1 MKEQLNKY
9 YLWLCML
16 MCFFIPFIPKAQAF
30 TSVAM
35 GCAFVIALFIFDK
48 KKLKTP
54 FFNKTLRLFA
64 LFFLITVFLS
74 IIINGILNDLS
85 ELRKIGQTLLVI
97 YIFSLS
103 DNPKKLKKSFI
114 AGVFLSASVSLIN
127 ITLYVIQT
135 GSYEFYTGEVVEQL
149 MFTQRSYLGFFCVIS
164 TVFCLERIFKSNTR
178 KEKLLSLFVAIF
190 MIVTIFV
197 ISSRAAALLL
207 IIVLTTITFKV
218 LSRKFKVIG
227 FIGIFA
233 FVLIALL
240 ANKNLTQRIF
250 YSADDY
256 RQSFIE
262 KIKVHEPRYLIWTES
277 LDVFYKN
284 KNKFFG
290 IGFGKTQ
297 EKLRERYKEIKIPAK
312 RSWFLERDFNTHNQY
327 IDLLLSTGIL
337 GLVFFVSVLFIII
350 FLQKHSIYTLN
361 LLACLTIFMLFENT
375 FHRTFGVFIM
385 ALIFYLAI
393 QPSLTKKLN

>member
-1 MKEQLNKY
+1 M
-9 YLWLCML
+9 
-16 MCFFIPFIPKAQAF
+16 
-30 TSVAM
+30 
-35 GCAFVIALFIFDK
+35 DK
-48 KKLKTP
+48 
-54 FFNKTLRLFA
+54 
-64 LFFLITVFLS
+64 
-74 IIINGILNDLS
+74 
-85 ELRKIGQTLLVI
+85 
-97 YIFSLS
+97 
-103 DNPKKLKKSFI
+103 
-114 AGVFLSASVSLIN
+114 
-127 ITLYVIQT
+127 
-135 GSYEFYTGEVVEQL
+135 
-149 MFTQRSYLGFFCVIS
+149 
-164 TVFCLERIFKSNTR
+164 
-178 KEKLLSLFVAIF
+178 
-190 MIVTIFV
+190 
-197 ISSRAAALLL
+197 
-207 IIVLTTITFKV
+207 
-218 LSRKFKVIG
+218 
-227 FIGIFA
+227 
-233 FVLIALL
+233 
-240 ANKNLTQRIF
+240 
-250 YSADDY
+250 
-256 RQSFIE
+256 